1 MSLAHQRVDFH
12 STNTFCP
19 RQFCGVNVIA
29 YYSSTVFVEGGLS
42 EISALLASFGFGLI
56 NWLFAFP
63 AVITIDTF
71 GRRNLLLVTFPLMSL
86 FLLLTG
92 FAFFIPETK
101 ARTGVIA
108 LGIYLFAM
116 VSGSPPPVAPRFTR
130 RKQKHAH
137 LAQICTYL
145 GQI

>member
-1 MSLAHQRVDFH
+1 M
-12 STNTFCP
+12 
-19 RQFCGVNVIA
+19 
-29 YYSSTVFVEGGLS
+29 
-42 EISALLASFGFGLI
+42 
-56 NWLFAFP
+56 
-63 AVITIDTF
+63 ITIDTF

-116 VSGSPPPVAPRFTR
+116 VSTRPLHPVLRVENKKKAC
-130 RKQKHAH
+130 
-137 LAQICTYL
+137 LAQVCMYF